1 MAIRD
6 RIHNGLGVSVNDI
19 GYVITLGLGSL
30 AGAASGS
37 DSICVAFGVEPA
49 IDFCF
54 DVSPAIE
61 YDFTAQPAVDFSFET
76 GCP

>member
-1 MAIRD
+1 MSSSDLTTLAPFALPM
-6 RIHNGLGVSVNDI
+6 GLFV
-19 GYVITLGLGSL
+19 GSIYDPDSNY
-30 AGAASGS
+30 GFD
-37 DSICVAFGVEPA
+37 DSICVAFGVQPA
-49 IDFCF
+49 IAFCF

>member
-6 RIHNGLGVSVNDI
+6 RIHNGLGESNMDI
-19 GYVITLGLGSL
+19 GSRLLLGLLAAGS
-30 AGAASGS
+30 GG
-37 DSICVAFGVEPA
+37 DSICVCFSVGPA

-54 DVSPAIE
+54 DVSPAI
-61 YDFTAQPAVDFSFET
+61 DFDCAAQPAVDFSFET

>member
-6 RIHNGLGVSVNDI
+6 RIHNGLGVSNMDI
-19 GYVITLGLGSL
+19 AMRITLGLIPLGS
-30 AGAASGS
+30 GG
-37 DSICVAFGVEPA
+37 DSICVAFGVQPA
-49 IDFCF
+49 IAFCF